1 MRSAETIGRIYG
13 GDSVKAYADRDK
25 LLGKYNIVVDETE
38 SPYPRPTG
46 RAGPRLTFHVIGQD
60 LTIPTV
66 EEGGFLLH
74 YANISLR
81 SLGWAKDDDVVNQH
95 FPYGRSV
102 HVHAYYYP
110 KCLLIITRV
119 VYCYSVD
126 PTRI

>member
-1 MRSAETIGRIYG
+1 MTASSTYFSQRG
-13 GDSVKAYADRDK
+13 
-25 LLGKYNIVVDETE
+25 NIRHIEW
-38 SPYPRPTG
+38 G
-46 RAGPRLTFHVIGQD
+46 A
-60 LTIPTV
+60 
-66 EEGGFLLH
+66 
-74 YANISLR
+74 
-81 SLGWAKDDDVVNQH
+81 VVNQH